1 MALSEFDGARLHA
14 TQRCRRYPI
23 GCGFDLQAFYGALA
37 GQKAK
42 KGVFITTSTYS
53 SQAVDFAR
61 SVEGIVLIDGARLA
75 GLLIDHEVGITSR
88 TVRIPK
94 IDSDYFEDEAS

>member
-1 MALSEFDGARLHA
+1 
-14 TQRCRRYPI
+14 
-23 GCGFDLQAFYGALA
+23 
-37 GQKAK
+37 
-42 KGVFITTSTYS
+42 
-53 SQAVDFAR
+53 
-61 SVEGIVLIDGARLA
+61 EGIVLVDGARLA

>member
-1 MALSEFDGARLHA
+1 M
-14 TQRCRRYPI
+14 
-23 GCGFDLQAFYGALA
+23 
-37 GQKAK
+37 
-42 KGVFITTSTYS
+42 FITTSTYS
-53 SQAVDFAR
+53 SQAVDFAK

-75 GLLIDHEVGITSR
+75 GLMIDHEVGITSR